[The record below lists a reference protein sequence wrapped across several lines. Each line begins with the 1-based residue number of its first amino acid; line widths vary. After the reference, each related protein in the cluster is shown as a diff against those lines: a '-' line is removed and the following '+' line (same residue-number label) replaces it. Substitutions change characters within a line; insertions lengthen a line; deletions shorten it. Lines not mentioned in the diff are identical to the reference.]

1 MGGNREGARKG
12 MKIGRKEE
20 GERRKKR
27 EELLEKKRERLE
39 KRAGAFRS
47 VNFLALRTA
56 LSSLPRPPPTLGFWK
71 PQVLS

>member
-27 EELLEKKRERLE
+27 EELLEKKKRKARETR
-39 KRAGAFRS
+39 GSF
-47 VNFLALRTA
+47 
-56 LSSLPRPPPTLGFWK
+56 
-71 PQVLS
+71 